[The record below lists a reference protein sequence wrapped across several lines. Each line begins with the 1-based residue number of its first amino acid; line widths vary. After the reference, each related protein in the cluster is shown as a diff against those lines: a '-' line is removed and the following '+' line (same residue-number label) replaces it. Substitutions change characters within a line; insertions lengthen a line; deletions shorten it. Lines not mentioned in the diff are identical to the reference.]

1 MGIAAHSNAINL
13 TASEHTI
20 HTSNLRQQGASE
32 VHSTDCS
39 FGEPRFDFQHPSDD
53 SKLSL
58 DLVLEAPV
66 LLSNFLGV
74 LGTHGAQTK
83 DVHIPIC

>member
-13 TASEHTI
+13 TASERTI
-20 HTSNLRQQGASE
+20 HTSNLRQQGAGERASE

-58 DLVLEAPV
+58 DLVLEAPE
-66 LLSNFLGV
+66 LLSNFLGY
-74 LGTHGAQTK
+74 
-83 DVHIPIC
+83 